1 MSNEKI
7 VVVVFAA
14 KDKARYTRAMNAEDK
29 ARATTRTI
37 IGELAKQYFDGPC
50 TVAEFARAAG
60 EDLSM
65 GKGVT
70 AEQKAFRNRRRTAI
84 HDGLK
89 MAGML
94 KVNQRAAQAQGKRRM
109 AEAVKNGGTVNAA
122 DIAEAVKEAQE
133 AVKAAQEAKA
143 PTQRELFE
151 AIASMLDHAS
161 PATLRRIANA
171 VSVKL
176 AQAA

>member
-1 MSNEKI
+1 MSKNETA
-7 VVVVFAA
+7 VVVFAS
-14 KDKARYTRAMNAEDK
+14 KDKARYTRARNAFAK
-29 ARATTRTI
+29 SGATFRAT

-50 TVAEFARAAG
+50 TVAQFAKAAG

-65 GKGVT
+65 GKGVS
-70 AEQKAFRNRRRTAI
+70 AEQKAERNAIRARI

-89 MAGML
+89 HADML
-94 KVNQRAAQAQGKRRM
+94 KVNQRAAQAQGKRRK
-109 AEAVKNGGTVNAA
+109 AEAASTEAA
-122 DIAEAVKEAQE
+122 DKAQEAQE
-133 AVKAAQEAKA
+133 LVQAASETKA
-143 PTQRELFE
+143 PSQRELFE

-176 AQAA
+176 AAAA

>member
-1 MSNEKI
+1 MSKNETA
-7 VVVVFAA
+7 VVVFAS
-14 KDKARYTRAMNAEDK
+14 KDKARYTRARNAFAK
-29 ARATTRTI
+29 SGATFRAT

-50 TVAEFARAAG
+50 TVAQFAKAAG

-65 GKGVT
+65 GKDVS
-70 AEQKAFRNRRRTAI
+70 AEQKAERNAIRARI

-89 MAGML
+89 HADML
-94 KVNQRAAQAQGKRRM
+94 KVNQRAAQAQGKRRK
-109 AEAVKNGGTVNAA
+109 AEAASTEAA
-122 DIAEAVKEAQE
+122 DKAQEAQE
-133 AVKAAQEAKA
+133 LVQAASEAKA
-143 PTQRELFE
+143 PSQRELFE

-176 AQAA
+176 AAAA

>member
-1 MSNEKI
+1 MTKQNETVAI
-7 VVVVFAA
+7 VFAS
-14 KDKARYTRAMNAEDK
+14 KDKARYTRARNAFAK
-29 ARATTRTI
+29 SGATFRAT
-37 IGELAKQYFDGPC
+37 IGELAKQYFAGPC
-50 TVAEFARAAG
+50 TVAEFAKAAG

-70 AEQKAFRNRRRTAI
+70 AEQKAERNAIRARI

-89 MAGML
+89 HADML
-94 KVNQRAAQAQGKRRM
+94 KVNQRAAQAQGKRRK
-109 AEAVKNGGTVNAA
+109 AEAATASTEAA
-122 DIAEAVKEAQE
+122 DKAQEAQE
-133 AVKAAQEAKA
+133 LVQAASEAKA
-143 PTQRELFE
+143 PSQRELFE

-176 AQAA
+176 AAAA